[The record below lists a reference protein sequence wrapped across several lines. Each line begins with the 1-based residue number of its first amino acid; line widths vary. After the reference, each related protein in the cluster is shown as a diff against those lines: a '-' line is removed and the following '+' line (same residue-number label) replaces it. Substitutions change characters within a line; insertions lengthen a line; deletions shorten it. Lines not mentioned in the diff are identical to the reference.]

1 LYDLYS
7 NFSIFNIS
15 NMSLVVSVFVPSGI
29 VLAGDSRST
38 GTVTKQ
44 ITDLQNPQLVVASQT
59 RIVLSDAAHKVFSLH
74 SRFGVA
80 MFGDALI
87 ENMPISH
94 YLEQFETLS
103 ARHLAAS
110 PLVMA
115 QELLRY
121 LRSLQGNHNVR
132 FLFAAYDMNTPWLF
146 TIDVAQNKLERI
158 NHDTATNQLR
168 YSLISGGETDVI
180 DRLVSK
186 PEQAP
191 MFSAMS
197 LQDAVDYARHLI
209 ATSINQVRFE
219 PRFASVGG
227 AVDVLTVTSRG
238 TKFISRKTLE

>member
-1 LYDLYS
+1 
-7 NFSIFNIS
+7 
-15 NMSLVVSVFVPSGI
+15 MSLVVSVFVPTGI

-44 ITDLQNPQLVVASQT
+44 VSDPQNPNLFVATQT

-80 MFGDALI
+80 MFGDALL
-87 ENMPISH
+87 ENMPLTH
-94 YLEQFETLS
+94 YLEQFETVS
-103 ARHLAAS
+103 ARHLASS

-121 LRSLQGNHNVR
+121 FRTVQGNHNIR
-132 FLFAAYDMNTPWLF
+132 CIFSGYDANTPFVF
-146 TIDVAQNKLERI
+146 TIDVAQNKVERI
-158 NHDTATNQLR
+158 NHDTATNHIR

-180 DRLVSK
+180 DRLLVS
-186 PEQAP
+186 PEHTP
-191 MFSAMS
+191 LFPAMS

-209 ATSINQVRFE
+209 QTSINQMRFE

-227 AVDVLTVTSRG
+227 AIDVLTITAKGSR
-238 TKFISRKTLE
+238 FLSRKNLE